1 MMATLVHRGI
11 ASLHAPFILGTI
23 IVSAAYFM
31 AFNYQ
36 QGVPACREQG
46 SLRFHLWR
54 HSHSVPVRWRRGA
67 AQAAQAAEQ
76 VERAAHPEPQATQAA
91 GAAVRVAT
99 ALLNPPAA
107 KAVRLA
113 MALLNPPAARARIAL
128 TPQGRELGRGAPVRT
143 AKELQPPP
151 NSVVWNVLSGR
162 QRYLSILDRSHSLLC
177 LRVQAWHEP
186 RPWLRHGRGFEY
198 TREGHTKDRVCAANL
213 LMIIL
218 ASTFTWAPTLR
229 HEPSALLAAR

>member
-1 MMATLVHRGI
+1 
-11 ASLHAPFILGTI
+11 
-23 IVSAAYFM
+23 
-31 AFNYQ
+31 
-36 QGVPACREQG
+36 
-46 SLRFHLWR
+46 
-54 HSHSVPVRWRRGA
+54 
-67 AQAAQAAEQ
+67 
-76 VERAAHPEPQATQAA
+76 
-91 GAAVRVAT
+91 
-99 ALLNPPAA
+99 
-107 KAVRLA
+107 
-113 MALLNPPAARARIAL
+113 MALRNPPAARARIAL

>member
-1 MMATLVHRGI
+1 
-11 ASLHAPFILGTI
+11 
-23 IVSAAYFM
+23 M

-36 QGVPACREQG
+36 HGVPACREQG

-54 HSHSVPVRWRRGA
+54 HSHSVPVRWRRGVA
-67 AQAAQAAEQ
+67 EAEVAQAGAARAALAVEQ
-76 VERAAHPEPQATQAA
+76 VERAAHPEPQATRAA
-91 GAAVRVAT
+91 GAAVRAAT

-128 TPQGRELGRGAPVRT
+128 TRQGRELGRGALVRT
-143 AKELQPPP
+143 VKKTVTAIQLRRVER
-151 NSVVWNVLSGR
+151 LSGDR
-162 QRYLSILDRSHSLLC
+162 HYLSILGQSHSLLC
-177 LRVQAWHEP
+177 LSIQGWHEN
-186 RPWLRHGRGFEY
+186 RPWLRHGRGFEC